1 MPLFLETLVR
11 LLRGIYLI
19 GLFLPAIF
27 GIVPLFQL
35 MKKLHIYDTV
45 LGLSFVDA
53 MYFLPYTVFI
63 MMGFFATIPK
73 EYEEAAMSFW
83 NESINGFTRTARYVC
98 RPGGPS

>member
-35 MKKLHIYDTV
+35 MKKLHIY
-45 LGLSFVDA
+45 DA